1 MSGPDLSGG
10 PPKNSAAPGS
20 HLPVPSHPLKWLPEF
35 WSLARKR
42 FRPQG
47 RLMLLSVVV
56 GVIAGV
62 GAIVFFLA
70 CQYVSYYA
78 LESWAGYRPTHPGGE
93 APLLPEPTSLLRP
106 WMLLVVP
113 TIGGLLSGLLVFSI
127 APEAEG
133 HGTDA
138 AIAAYHYHQGLIRPR
153 VPIVKIIASA
163 LTLGTGG
170 SGGRE
175 GPIAQIGAGF
185 GSFLGTVLRLRPV
198 ERRTLMAAG
207 MGAGVAAIFRAPLA
221 GALFAAEV
229 LYRSPDFESEVII
242 PAGLASV
249 AAYCTFG
256 LKFGFAPL
264 FSIPDDVRKVLTFSE
279 PLRLVS
285 YFVLAL
291 LMVVL
296 AMVYTRTF
304 YGLTHLFH
312 SWKIPRHVKP
322 AIGALASG
330 VLGLALYYGLG
341 HDQRALAVLS
351 FGYGSLQDAMTIPNQ
366 DLANLGLALVLIL
379 IALGK
384 ILTTGLTIGSG
395 GSGGVF
401 GPSMVIGGCGGGALG
416 IVLHWIRPWLA
427 PQPGCFVIVGMA
439 GFFAAAAKTPFST
452 MVIVSEM
459 TGNYDLLL
467 PTLWVCA
474 IAFLLADEQSIYS
487 SQVES
492 RSRSPAHQGDYVRE
506 VLTGLQV
513 SQFVFPHQVP
523 AVHPEDSLEKVL
535 GLMTSASSS
544 ALPVTDA
551 EGRLLGVLSLEEAHL
566 AAQSPHSRS
575 MILAADLM
583 RTDVDAL
590 RLEDRVDRAL
600 ELFVENDLTALPVI
614 DGTNDRKVLGLVQ
627 RSDISTAYLR
637 HVHGLVEDQLGGTGS
652 STAKNANAKKAKSP

>member
-1 MSGPDLSGG
+1 
-10 PPKNSAAPGS
+10 
-20 HLPVPSHPLKWLPEF
+20 
-35 WSLARKR
+35 
-42 FRPQG
+42 
-47 RLMLLSVVV
+47 MLLSVLV
-56 GVIAGV
+56 GIIAGV
-62 GAIVFFLA
+62 GAIVFYVA
-70 CQYVSYYA
+70 CQVVFHYA
-78 LESWAGYRPTHPGGE
+78 LEDWAGYRPQHPGGE
-93 APLLPEPTSLLRP
+93 PPLSLFSEATSPLRP
-106 WMLLVVP
+106 WMLLLVP
-113 TIGGLLSGLLVFSI
+113 TLGGLLSGLLVFSI

-153 VPIVKIIASA
+153 VPLVKIIASA

-256 LKFGFAPL
+256 IKFGWAPL
-264 FSIPDDVRKVLTFSE
+264 FSIPDDVRRTLTFNE
-279 PLRLVS
+279 PLRLIS
-285 YFVLAL
+285 YLILAL

-296 AMVYTRTF
+296 AMLYTRTF

-312 SWKIPRHVKP
+312 SWKVPRHLKP
-322 AIGALASG
+322 AVGAFASG
-330 VLGLALYYGLG
+330 LLGLVLYYLVGR
-341 HDQRALAVLS
+341 DQRVLAVLS
-351 FGYGSLQDAMTIPNQ
+351 FGYGSLQEAMTLP
-366 DLANLGLALVLIL
+366 AEHKASLGLAVILML

-416 IVLHWIRPWLA
+416 ILLHWIRPWLA
-427 PQPGCFVIVGMA
+427 PQPGSFVIVGMA

-467 PTLWVCA
+467 PTLWVCS
-474 IAFLLADEQSIYS
+474 IAFLLSDEQSIYS

-506 VLTGLQV
+506 VLTGLEV
-513 SQFVFPHQVP
+513 SQFVFPHQV
-523 AVHPEDSLEKVL
+523 AVVHPEDRLENVL
-535 GLMTSASSS
+535 ATMTSGSCN
-544 ALPVTDA
+544 ALPVTDS
-551 EGRLLGVLSLEEAHL
+551 EGRLLGVLSLEEVHL
-566 AAQSPHSRS
+566 AAQSPHSRAL
-575 MILAADLM
+575 ILAADLM
-583 RTDVDAL
+583 RTDVEAL
-590 RLEDRVDRAL
+590 HMEDRVDRAL

-614 DGTNDRKVLGLVQ
+614 DASGDRKVLGLVQ

-637 HVHGLVEDQLGGTGS
+637 HVHGLVEEQFS
-652 STAKNANAKKAKSP
+652 KSPPAGLAANSKKTQGT